1 MTAERRGEEFAPAM
15 TGRVARAAELPTEE
29 LAARAE
35 AIRTKLTTQLAGH
48 IASARAAERDKL
60 EQELAIALGI
70 VPEAA
75 AEFGWQTLMGMV
87 HGIRSIAD
95 LVLGHALPEVDA
107 DRRRDLLVSFGV
119 AEEWSKVI
127 TMAQIE
133 GPTFRQAFNLD
144 DQGTPKE
151 PE

>member
-1 MTAERRGEEFAPAM
+1 M
-15 TGRVARAAELPTEE
+15 
-29 LAARAE
+29 
-35 AIRTKLTTQLAGH
+35 
-48 IASARAAERDKL
+48 
-60 EQELAIALGI
+60 
-70 VPEAA
+70 
-75 AEFGWQTLMGMV
+75 
-87 HGIRSIAD
+87 
-95 LVLGHALPEVDA
+95 LGHALPEVDA

-133 GPTFRQAFNLD
+133 GPTFRQAFGLD